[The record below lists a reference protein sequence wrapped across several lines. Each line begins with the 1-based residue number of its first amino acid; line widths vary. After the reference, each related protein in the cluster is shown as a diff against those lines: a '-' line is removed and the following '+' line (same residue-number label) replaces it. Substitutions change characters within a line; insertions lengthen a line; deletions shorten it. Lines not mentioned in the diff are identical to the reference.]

1 MDEKKI
7 WNRQVGVNVLLIV
20 AAVSLLVGLGVN
32 GGVDWLAGPRL
43 VNLWGGTAAPEAS
56 RPIVTPQGLPDFVN
70 LAKQLSPIVVNVST
84 TQMSQGGASQG
95 FENPFGGGEEQDPFG
110 DFWRR
115 FFGGPGP
122 RGPFRQ
128 KSLGSGFIIDRD
140 GSILTNN
147 HVVEN
152 AQKIVVKLADER
164 EFEAKVIGKDA
175 KTDVAVIKI
184 NARENFPVAPLG
196 DSDRLE
202 VGEWVMAIGNP
213 FGLDNTVTSGIVS
226 AKGRHIGGPYDN
238 FIQTDA
244 SINPGNS
251 GGPLIN
257 LRGEVV
263 GINSAIYSRSGGNI
277 GIGFAIPINL
287 VKELLPQLKGKGKVT
302 RGYLG
307 VLIQKVTPE
316 IAESLGMDKAKG
328 ALVADVTKGGPAET
342 AGIKVGDVITEFDGK
357 EIRDSN
363 ELPIIVA
370 RTAVDKKVR
379 VKVVRDK
386 KEIALTIPVGEM
398 KEEEVVASTGEKGE
412 LGLTVQ
418 QVTPQIAESLGLERA
433 DGVVITAVESGSPA
447 DDAGLRRG
455 DIIMEVD
462 RKPVRKVADFRKA
475 VGEVK
480 KGKGVLFLVRR
491 GESTLFLA
499 LKPAR

>member
-1 MDEKKI
+1 MEDKDI
-7 WNRQVGVNVLLIV
+7 WNKRIGMKGLIIV
-20 AAVSLLVGLGVN
+20 ALVSLVAGLGVS
-32 GGVDWLAGPRL
+32 GGLDWFAGPRL
-43 VNLWGGTAAPEAS
+43 VNLWGGTGSPEVPPA
-56 RPIVTPQGLPDFVN
+56 VAPQGLPDLVG
-70 LAKQLSPIVVNVST
+70 LAKKLKPVVVNVST
-84 TQMSQGGASQG
+84 TQVSEGGQR
-95 FENPFGGGEEQDPFG
+95 FESPFGEEDPFG
-110 DFWRR
+110 EFWRR
-115 FFGGPGP
+115 FFGGPTP

-164 EFEAKVIGKDA
+164 EFEAKVVGKDA
-175 KTDVAVIKI
+175 KTDIAVIKI
-184 NARENFPVAPLG
+184 NTKENLPVAPLG

-213 FGLDNTVTSGIVS
+213 FGLDSTVTAGIVS

-263 GINSAIYSRSGGNI
+263 GINTAIFSRSGGNI

-287 VKELLPQLKGKGKVT
+287 VKELVPQLKGKGKVT

-316 IAESLGMDKAKG
+316 IAESLGLDKPRG
-328 ALVADVTKGGPAET
+328 ALVADVSKGGPAEQ
-342 AGIKVGDVITEFDGK
+342 AGVKVGDVIVEFDGK
-357 EIRDSN
+357 EIKESSD
-363 ELPIIVA
+363 LPIVVA
-370 RTAVDKKVR
+370 RTALDKKIR
-379 VKVVRDK
+379 LKVLRDK
-386 KEIALTIPVGEM
+386 KETTLTVTVGEL
-398 KEEEVVASTGEKGE
+398 KEEEVVASTTEKGD

-418 QVTPQIAESLGLERA
+418 GITPQMAEGLGLERA
-433 DGVVITAVESGSPA
+433 EGVIIAAVEPGSPGEE
-447 DDAGLRRG
+447 AGLRRG
-455 DIIMEVD
+455 DIILEVD
-462 RKPVRKVADFRKA
+462 RKLVRKLPDYRKA
-475 VGEVK
+475 VSEIK

-499 LKPAR
+499 LKPPR

>member
-1 MDEKKI
+1 MEVNKI
-7 WNRQVGVNVLLIV
+7 WNRQVRVKVLFIV
-20 AAVSLLVGLGVN
+20 ALVSLLAGLGVS
-32 GGVDWLAGPRL
+32 GGLDWFAGTRL
-43 VNLWGGTAAPEAS
+43 VNLWGGTANPEAA
-56 RPIVTPQGLPDFVN
+56 RPVVTPQGLPDFVN
-70 LAKQLSPIVVNVST
+70 LSKQLSPIVVNVST
-84 TQMSQGGASQG
+84 TQVSQGGGGQG
-95 FENPFGGGEEQDPFG
+95 FESPFGGGEEDPFG

-115 FFGGPGP
+115 FFGGPSP

-128 KSLGSGFIIDRD
+128 KSLGSGFIIDKD
-140 GSILTNN
+140 GSILTNH
-147 HVVEN
+147 HVVDN
-152 AQKIVVKLADER
+152 AQKIIVKLADER
-164 EFEAKVIGKDA
+164 EFEAKVIGKDP

-184 NARENFPVAPLG
+184 NAKDNFPVAALG
-196 DSDRLE
+196 DSDQLE

-316 IAESLGMDKAKG
+316 IAESLGMDRPRG

-357 EIRDSN
+357 EIKDSN
-363 ELPIIVA
+363 ELPIVVA
-370 RTAVDKKVR
+370 RTAVDKKVS
-379 VKVVRDK
+379 VKLVRDK
-386 KEIALTIPVGEM
+386 KEITLTIPVGEM
-398 KEEEVVASTGEKGE
+398 KDEEVVVSTAEKGE

-418 QVTPQIAESLGLERA
+418 QVTPQVAESLGLERA
-433 DGVVITAVESGSPA
+433 EGVVITAVEPGSPA

-455 DIIMEVD
+455 DIILEVD
-462 RKPVRKVADFRKA
+462 RKPVRKVPDFRKA

-480 KGKGVLFLVRR
+480 KGKGALFLVRR

-499 LKPAR
+499 LKPAK

>member
-1 MDEKKI
+1 MEDKGI
-7 WNRQVGVNVLLIV
+7 WNKQVGMKGLLIV
-20 AAVSLLVGLGVN
+20 ALVCLLAGLGVS
-32 GGVDWLAGPRL
+32 GGLDWVVGKRL
-43 VNLWGGTAAPEAS
+43 VNLWGGTASPQAQ
-56 RPIVTPQGLPDFVN
+56 PIFAPQGLPDFVS
-70 LAKQLSPIVVNVST
+70 LAKRLKPVVVNVST
-84 TQMSQGGASQG
+84 TQVSQGGQG
-95 FENPFGGGEEQDPFG
+95 LENPFGEEDPFG

-128 KSLGSGFIIDRD
+128 KSLGSGFIIDKD

-152 AQKIVVKLADER
+152 AQKIVVKMADER
-164 EFEAKVIGKDA
+164 EFEAKVIGRDA

-184 NARENFPVAPLG
+184 NTRETLPVAPLG
-196 DSDRLE
+196 DSDQLD

-316 IAESLGMDKAKG
+316 IAESLGVDKPKG
-328 ALVADVTKGGPAET
+328 ALVADVTKSGPADT
-342 AGIKVGDVITEFDGK
+342 AGVKVGDVIIEFDGK
-357 EIRDSN
+357 EIKESN

-370 RTAVDKKVR
+370 RTPVERRVR
-379 VKVVRDK
+379 LKVVRDK
-386 KEIALTIPVGEM
+386 KELTLTVAVGEM
-398 KEEEVVASTGEKGE
+398 KDEEVAASTPEKGE

-433 DGVVITAVESGSPA
+433 EGVVITAVEAGSPA

-455 DIIMEVD
+455 DVIVEVD
-462 RKPVRKVADFRKA
+462 RKPVRKLPDYRKA
-475 VGEVK
+475 LTDVK

-499 LKPAR
+499 LKPSR